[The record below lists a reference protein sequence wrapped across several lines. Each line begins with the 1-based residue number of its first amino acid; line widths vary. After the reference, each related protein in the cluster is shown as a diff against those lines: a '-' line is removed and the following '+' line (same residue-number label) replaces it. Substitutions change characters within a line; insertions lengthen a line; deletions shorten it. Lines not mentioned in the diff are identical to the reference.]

1 MSPQTVR
8 QGAVRSHPASTAV
21 LGFPANGET
30 RVEMKR
36 RNVLIVDTERDE
48 GELFARALEA
58 RRNCKCYLT
67 AKDKE
72 ATTLMKDVPFDLLLV
87 DASIAMAGDFSL
99 LKRVRRDYPQLV
111 MIVVAY
117 YHQKELVHRAL
128 EQGASGHIIKP
139 IKVDDF
145 RKKIDGF
152 FELTASQDDAVVD
165 DR

>member
-1 MSPQTVR
+1 
-8 QGAVRSHPASTAV
+8 
-21 LGFPANGET
+21 
-30 RVEMKR
+30 MKR

-67 AKDKE
+67 GKDKE
-72 ATTLMKDVPFDLLLV
+72 ATTLLKDVPFDLLLV

-99 LKRVRRDYPQLV
+99 LKRIRRDYPQLV
-111 MIVVAY
+111 TIVVAY
-117 YHQKELVHRAL
+117 FHQKELVHRAL
-128 EQGASGHIIKP
+128 EQGASGHIVKP

-152 FELTASQDDAVVD
+152 FELTPSQNGSVVD

>member
-1 MSPQTVR
+1 
-8 QGAVRSHPASTAV
+8 
-21 LGFPANGET
+21 
-30 RVEMKR
+30 MKR
-36 RNVLIVDTERDE
+36 KNILILDPERDV

-58 RRNCKCYLT
+58 RKDCKCYLT
-67 AKDKE
+67 SKDKE

-152 FELTASQDDAVVD
+152 FELNASQAGEVVD